1 MLRKFGRVAPCC
13 QQPLRVGC
21 LTNPAELDALSVL
34 LICTPWQILHKSRP
48 FSDPLTIRQCPAT
61 FYTLTFRRLR
71 QFGVCCSR
79 LGGPHD
85 CPPLE
90 DRQMEWSPR
99 HPSTSGADSQWIGQ
113 WLCRSRSRCIRV
125 ADLPK
130 FPSAWCHGC
139 QHVAGS
145 LLGVVSGEI
154 NSVCANMTPS
164 GVHPNSRTRPA
175 SCPKCAC
182 P

>member
-1 MLRKFGRVAPCC
+1 MPFCAADLHFLADSAQIRAILGSSHDQAMPGDIF
-13 QQPLRVGC
+13 QPDV
-21 LTNPAELDALSVL
+21 PSPPSVWGL
-34 LICTPWQILHKSRP
+34 
-48 FSDPLTIRQCPAT
+48 
-61 FYTLTFRRLR
+61 
-71 QFGVCCSR
+71 CCSR

-90 DRQMEWSPR
+90 DRRMEWSPR
-99 HPSTSGADSQWIGQ
+99 HPSTSGADSHWIGQ

-125 ADLPK
+125 ADLPT

-164 GVHPNSRTRPA
+164 GVHPNSGTRPA
-175 SCPKCAC
+175 NCPKCAC

>member
-34 LICTPWQILHKSRP
+34 LICTSWQILHKSGHSR
-48 FSDPLTIRQCPAT
+48 SLGSVLHPLRQCPAT
-61 FYTLTFRRLR
+61 FYTLTFT
-71 QFGVCCSR
+71 
-79 LGGPHD
+79 GGPH
-85 CPPLE
+85 
-90 DRQMEWSPR
+90 RQMEWSR
-99 HPSTSGADSQWIGQ
+99 HVNVGADSHWIGQ

-164 GVHPNSRTRPA
+164 GVHPNSGTRPA
-175 SCPKCAC
+175 NCPKCAC